1 MPALLIAGLS
11 PWGVAPYKQTRLLK
25 RHLGCC
31 NPIMLKVGFHG
42 MASLTSLM
50 PGLAAFSNYRFGND
64 FSRDLFAGLSVAA
77 VALPVSIAYA
87 ELAGLSP
94 AVGLYASIG
103 PLLAYALFGTSPQL
117 MVNPDAASCAILA
130 AAVTPLAGGD
140 PSLYLTL
147 ATALTLFT
155 GVLCLLASAF
165 RLGAMADFLSKPIL
179 VGFLNG
185 IALSIFL
192 GQIGKVLGFQI
203 IASRILPKL
212 LEIVSSLPTTHL
224 PTLLVT
230 LFSVAVLLLVKKFVA
245 RIPAALA
252 VLVLSAVVVKLFDLQ
267 SLGVAVLAPVP
278 AGLPMPTLPMVPLE
292 TMPKLLASAA
302 GLALVLFT
310 SGTITSRSFA
320 SRGGYDV
327 DVDRELVA
335 YGAANIAASLGGGF
349 VVTGA
354 ASRTAM
360 AVTAGGKTQ
369 VTGLVAA
376 AMIAVVMLFFTG
388 PLQFVPLAALG
399 VVLISAAL
407 SLLDFSS
414 LRQFWRMDRR
424 EFGLSLVTT
433 AGVVVV
439 GSINGILVAVALAIV
454 RFVKHTARPS
464 VELLGKEKG
473 LPGLHSIDR
482 HTSAK
487 AIPGLVLFRFNA
499 PLVFFNADHFKQCAL
514 KAVQASGDD
523 LRWFVIDT
531 IPISEI
537 DINGVVVLKDL
548 KQRLASQNVQLVLA
562 GRQSEFL
569 TRMRHM
575 GEPAENVSE
584 LTYPTLRQAV
594 NAFHGQ

>member
-1 MPALLIAGLS
+1 
-11 PWGVAPYKQTRLLK
+11 
-25 RHLGCC
+25 
-31 NPIMLKVGFHG
+31 MLKVGFLR

-50 PGLAAFSNYRFGND
+50 PGLAALRNYRFGSD

-130 AAVTPLAGGD
+130 AAVAPLAAGD
-140 PSLYLTL
+140 PSLYLSL

-155 GVLCLLASAF
+155 GVLCVLASAF

-203 IASRILPKL
+203 TASRIVPKL
-212 LEIVSSLPTTHL
+212 LEIISSLKTTHL
-224 PTLLVT
+224 PTVLVT
-230 LFSVAVLLLVKKFVA
+230 VFSVAVLWLVKRFVT
-245 RIPAALA
+245 RVPAALA

-278 AGLPMPTLPMVPLE
+278 AGLPMPALPTVPLE
-292 TMPKLLASAA
+292 TLPKLMGSAA

-499 PLVFFNADHFKQCAL
+499 PLVFFKADHFKQCAL

>member
-1 MPALLIAGLS
+1 
-11 PWGVAPYKQTRLLK
+11 
-25 RHLGCC
+25 
-31 NPIMLKVGFHG
+31 
-42 MASLTSLM
+42 MASLSELM
-50 PGLAAFSNYRFGND
+50 PGLAALRRYRFGRD
-64 FSRDLFAGLSVAA
+64 FSHDLFAGVSVAA

-130 AAVTPLAGGD
+130 AAVAPLAGGD
-140 PSLYLTL
+140 PALYLSL

-155 GVLCLLASAF
+155 GILCVLASAF
-165 RLGAMADFLSKPIL
+165 RLGALADFLSRPIL

-192 GQIGKVLGFQI
+192 GQIGKVLGFQVT
-203 IASRILPKL
+203 ASRIVPKL
-212 LEIVSSLPTTHL
+212 LEILSKLPTTQL
-224 PTLLVT
+224 PTLLVA
-230 LFSVAVLLLVKKFVA
+230 LFSVAVLLLVQRFLTRV
-245 RIPAALA
+245 PAALA
-252 VLVLSAVVVKLFDLQ
+252 VLVLSAVLAKLLDLP
-267 SLGVAVLAPVP
+267 SSGVAVLAPVP
-278 AGLPMPTLPMVPLE
+278 AGLPIPSLPQVPLE
-292 TMPKLLASAA
+292 TIPKLLGSAA

-320 SRGGYDV
+320 SRGGYEV

-335 YGAANIAASLGGGF
+335 YGVANMASSLAQGF

-354 ASRTAM
+354 DSRTAM
-360 AVTAGGKTQ
+360 AVTAGGRTQ

-376 AMIAVVMLFFTG
+376 ALIALVLLLFTG

-399 VVLISAAL
+399 VVLIAAAL
-407 SLLDFSS
+407 SLLDMAS

-433 AGVVVV
+433 AGVVAL
-439 GSINGILVAVALAIV
+439 GSINGILVAVTLAVV

-464 VELLGKEKG
+464 VELLGEEKG

-482 HTSAK
+482 HGQAQ
-487 AIPGLVLFRFNA
+487 AIPGMVLFRFNA

-514 KAVQASGDD
+514 AAVRASGDD
-523 LRWFVIDT
+523 LRWFVIDA
-531 IPISEI
+531 IPISDV
-537 DINGVVVLKDL
+537 DINGLAVLKDL
-548 KQRLASQNVQLVLA
+548 QQKLASRNVKLVWA

-569 TRMRHM
+569 SCLREM
-575 GEPAENVSE
+575 GELTERVSE

-594 NAFHGQ
+594 HAFRAL

>member
-1 MPALLIAGLS
+1 
-11 PWGVAPYKQTRLLK
+11 
-25 RHLGCC
+25 
-31 NPIMLKVGFHG
+31 

-50 PGLAAFSNYRFGND
+50 PGLAALRSYRFGSD
-64 FSRDLFAGLSVAA
+64 FNSDLFAGLSVAA

-140 PSLYLTL
+140 PSLYLSL

-155 GVLCLLASAF
+155 GILCMLASVF
-165 RLGAMADFLSKPIL
+165 RLGVLANFLSRPIL

-192 GQIGKVLGFQI
+192 GQIGKVLGFQVT
-203 IASRILPKL
+203 ASKIVPKL
-212 LEIVSSLPTTHL
+212 LEIISKLPSTQM

-230 LFSVAVLLLVKKFVA
+230 LFSIAVLLLVRKFITKV
-245 RIPAALA
+245 PAALA

-278 AGLPMPTLPMVPLE
+278 AGLPALALPIVPLD
-292 TMPKLLASAA
+292 TVPQLLGSGA

-320 SRGGYDV
+320 SRGGYEV

-335 YGAANIAASLGGGF
+335 YGAANIASSLAQGF

-354 ASRTAM
+354 DSRTAM

-376 AMIAVVMLFFTG
+376 TVIALVLLFFTG

-414 LRQFWRMDRR
+414 LRLLWRMDRR
-424 EFGLSLVTT
+424 ECGLSLVTT
-433 AGVVVV
+433 AGVVAL
-439 GSINGILVAVALAIV
+439 GSINGILIAVALAIV

-499 PLVFFNADHFKQCAL
+499 PLVFFNAEHFKQCAL
-514 KAVQASGDD
+514 KAARASGED

-531 IPISEI
+531 IPISDI
-537 DINGVVVLKDL
+537 DINGVTVLKDL
-548 KQRLASQNVQLVLA
+548 KQKLAGQNVKLVLA
-562 GRQSEFL
+562 GRQSEIETGL
-569 TRMRHM
+569 RQI
-575 GEPAENVSE
+575 GEQVENVSE
-584 LTYPTLRQAV
+584 LTFPTLRQAV
-594 NAFHGQ
+594 NAFSTR

>member
-1 MPALLIAGLS
+1 
-11 PWGVAPYKQTRLLK
+11 
-25 RHLGCC
+25 
-31 NPIMLKVGFHG
+31 
-42 MASLTSLM
+42 MASLSELM
-50 PGLAAFSNYRFGND
+50 PGLAALRRYRFGRD
-64 FSRDLFAGLSVAA
+64 FSHDLFAGVSVAA

-130 AAVTPLAGGD
+130 AAVAPLAGGD
-140 PSLYLTL
+140 PALYLSL

-155 GVLCLLASAF
+155 GILCVLASAF
-165 RLGAMADFLSKPIL
+165 RLGALADFLSRPIL

-192 GQIGKVLGFQI
+192 GQIGKVLGFQVT
-203 IASRILPKL
+203 ASRIVPKL
-212 LEIVSSLPTTHL
+212 LEILSKLPTTQL
-224 PTLLVT
+224 PTLLVA
-230 LFSVAVLLLVKKFVA
+230 LFSVAVLLLVQRFLTRV
-245 RIPAALA
+245 PAALA
-252 VLVLSAVVVKLFDLQ
+252 VLVLSAVLVKLLDLP
-267 SLGVAVLAPVP
+267 SSGVAVLAPVP
-278 AGLPMPTLPMVPLE
+278 AGLPMPSLPQVPLE
-292 TMPKLLASAA
+292 TIPKLLGSAA

-320 SRGGYDV
+320 SRGGYEV

-335 YGAANIAASLGGGF
+335 YGVANMASSLAQGF

-354 ASRTAM
+354 DSRTAM
-360 AVTAGGKTQ
+360 AVTAGGRTQ

-376 AMIAVVMLFFTG
+376 AMIALVLLLFTG

-399 VVLISAAL
+399 VVLIAAAL
-407 SLLDFSS
+407 SLLDMAS

-433 AGVVVV
+433 AGVVAL
-439 GSINGILVAVALAIV
+439 GSINGILVAVTLAVV

-464 VELLGKEKG
+464 VELLGEEKG

-482 HTSAK
+482 HGQAQ
-487 AIPGLVLFRFNA
+487 AIPGMVLFRFNA

-514 KAVQASGDD
+514 AAVRASGDD
-523 LRWFVIDT
+523 LRWFVIDA
-531 IPISEI
+531 IPISDV
-537 DINGVVVLKDL
+537 DINGLAVLKDL
-548 KQRLASQNVQLVLA
+548 QQKLASRNVKLVWA

-569 TRMRHM
+569 SCLREM
-575 GEPAENVSE
+575 GEPTERVSE

-594 NAFHGQ
+594 HAFRAL

>member
-1 MPALLIAGLS
+1 M
-11 PWGVAPYKQTRLLK
+11 GVF
-25 RHLGCC
+25 C
-31 NPIMLKVGFHG
+31 

-50 PGLAAFSNYRFGND
+50 PGLAALRRYRFGSD
-64 FSRDLFAGLSVAA
+64 FSSDLFAGLSVAA

-103 PLLAYALFGTSPQL
+103 PLLVYALFGTSPQL

-140 PSLYLTL
+140 PGLYLSL

-155 GVLCLLASAF
+155 GVLCMLASVF
-165 RLGAMADFLSKPIL
+165 RLGVLANFLSRPIL

-203 IASRILPKL
+203 NASKILPKL
-212 LEIVSSLPTTHL
+212 LEIISKLPSTQM

-230 LFSVAVLLLVKKFVA
+230 LFSIAVLVLVKKFITKV
-245 RIPAALA
+245 PAALA

-278 AGLPMPTLPMVPLE
+278 AGLPALALPIVPLD
-292 TMPKLLASAA
+292 TVPQLLGSGA

-320 SRGGYDV
+320 SRGGYEV

-335 YGAANIAASLGGGF
+335 YGAANIASSLAQGF

-354 ASRTAM
+354 DSRTAM

-376 AMIAVVMLFFTG
+376 AVIALVLLFFTG

-414 LRQFWRMDRR
+414 LRLLWRMDRR
-424 EFGLSLVTT
+424 ECGLSLVTT
-433 AGVVVV
+433 AGVVAL
-439 GSINGILVAVALAIV
+439 GSINGILIAVALAIV

-499 PLVFFNADHFKQCAL
+499 PLVFFNAEHFKQCAL
-514 KAVQASGDD
+514 KAAKSSGDD

-531 IPISEI
+531 IPISDI
-537 DINGVVVLKDL
+537 DINGVTVLKDL
-548 KQRLASQNVQLVLA
+548 KQKLADQNVKLVLA
-562 GRQSEFL
+562 GRQSEIETGL
-569 TRMRHM
+569 RQI
-575 GEPAENVSE
+575 GEQVKNVSE

-594 NAFHGQ
+594 NAFSTR

>member
-1 MPALLIAGLS
+1 
-11 PWGVAPYKQTRLLK
+11 
-25 RHLGCC
+25 
-31 NPIMLKVGFHG
+31 MLKVGFHR

-50 PGLAAFSNYRFGND
+50 PGLAALRNYRFGSD

-130 AAVTPLAGGD
+130 AAVAPLAAGD
-140 PSLYLTL
+140 PILYLSL

-155 GVLCLLASAF
+155 GVLCVLASAF

-203 IASRILPKL
+203 SASRIVPKL
-212 LEIVSSLPTTHL
+212 LEIVSSLKTTHL
-224 PTLLVT
+224 PTVLVT
-230 LFSVAVLLLVKKFVA
+230 VFSVAVLWLVKRFVT
-245 RIPAALA
+245 RVPAALA
-252 VLVLSAVVVKLFDLQ
+252 VLVLSAVMVKLFNLQ

-278 AGLPMPTLPMVPLE
+278 AGLPMPALPTVPLE
-292 TMPKLLASAA
+292 TLPKLMGSAA

-354 ASRTAM
+354 DSRTAM

-376 AMIAVVMLFFTG
+376 AMIAVVLLFFTG

-433 AGVVVV
+433 AGVVAV

-499 PLVFFNADHFKQCAL
+499 PLVFFNADHFKQRAL
-514 KAVQASGDD
+514 RAVQESGDN

-562 GRQSEFL
+562 GRQSEFV
-569 TRMRHM
+569 TRMRQM

-594 NAFHGQ
+594 NAFNSQ

>member
-1 MPALLIAGLS
+1 
-11 PWGVAPYKQTRLLK
+11 
-25 RHLGCC
+25 
-31 NPIMLKVGFHG
+31 
-42 MASLTSLM
+42 M
-50 PGLAAFSNYRFGND
+50 PGLAALRSYRFGSD
-64 FSRDLFAGLSVAA
+64 FNSDLFAGLSVAA

-140 PSLYLTL
+140 PSLYLSL

-155 GVLCLLASAF
+155 GILCMLASVF
-165 RLGAMADFLSKPIL
+165 RLGVLANFLSRPIL

-192 GQIGKVLGFQI
+192 GQIGKVLGFQVT
-203 IASRILPKL
+203 ASKIVPKL
-212 LEIVSSLPTTHL
+212 LEIISKLPSTQM

-230 LFSVAVLLLVKKFVA
+230 LFSIAVLLLVRKFITKV
-245 RIPAALA
+245 PAALA

-278 AGLPMPTLPMVPLE
+278 AGLPALALPIVPLD
-292 TMPKLLASAA
+292 TVPQLLGSGA

-320 SRGGYDV
+320 SRGGYEV

-335 YGAANIAASLGGGF
+335 YGAANIASSLAQGF

-354 ASRTAM
+354 DSRTAM

-376 AMIAVVMLFFTG
+376 TVIALVLLFFTG

-414 LRQFWRMDRR
+414 LRLLWRMDRR
-424 EFGLSLVTT
+424 ECGLSLVTT
-433 AGVVVV
+433 AGVVAL
-439 GSINGILVAVALAIV
+439 GSINGILIAVALAIV

-499 PLVFFNADHFKQCAL
+499 PLVFFNAEHFKQCAL
-514 KAVQASGDD
+514 KAARASGED

-531 IPISEI
+531 IPISDI
-537 DINGVVVLKDL
+537 DINGVTVLKDL
-548 KQRLASQNVQLVLA
+548 KQKLAGQNVKLVLA
-562 GRQSEFL
+562 GRQSEIETGL
-569 TRMRHM
+569 RQI
-575 GEPAENVSE
+575 GEQVENVSE

-594 NAFHGQ
+594 NAFSTR

>member
-1 MPALLIAGLS
+1 
-11 PWGVAPYKQTRLLK
+11 
-25 RHLGCC
+25 
-31 NPIMLKVGFHG
+31 
-42 MASLTSLM
+42 MASLSELM
-50 PGLAAFSNYRFGND
+50 PGLAVLRRYRFGRD
-64 FSRDLFAGLSVAA
+64 FSHDLFAGVSVAA

-130 AAVTPLAGGD
+130 AAVAPLAGGD
-140 PSLYLTL
+140 PALYLSL

-155 GVLCLLASAF
+155 GILCVLASAF
-165 RLGAMADFLSKPIL
+165 RLGALADFLSRPIL

-192 GQIGKVLGFQI
+192 GQIGKVLGFQVT
-203 IASRILPKL
+203 ASRIVPKL
-212 LEIVSSLPTTHL
+212 LEILSKLPTTQL
-224 PTLLVT
+224 PTLLVA
-230 LFSVAVLLLVKKFVA
+230 LFSVAVLLLVQRFLTRV
-245 RIPAALA
+245 PAALA
-252 VLVLSAVVVKLFDLQ
+252 VLVLSAVLVKLLDLP
-267 SLGVAVLAPVP
+267 SSGVAVLALVP
-278 AGLPMPTLPMVPLE
+278 AGLPMPSLPQVPLE
-292 TMPKLLASAA
+292 TIPKLLGSAA

-320 SRGGYDV
+320 SRGGYEV

-335 YGAANIAASLGGGF
+335 YGVANMASSLAQGF

-354 ASRTAM
+354 DSRTAM
-360 AVTAGGKTQ
+360 AVTAGGRTQ

-376 AMIAVVMLFFTG
+376 AMIALVLLLFTG

-399 VVLISAAL
+399 VVLIAAAL
-407 SLLDFSS
+407 SLLDMAS

-433 AGVVVV
+433 AGVVAL
-439 GSINGILVAVALAIV
+439 GSINGILVAVTLAVV

-464 VELLGKEKG
+464 VELLGEEKG

-482 HTSAK
+482 HGQAQ
-487 AIPGLVLFRFNA
+487 AIPGMVLFRFNA

-514 KAVQASGDD
+514 AAVRASGDD
-523 LRWFVIDT
+523 LRWFVIDA
-531 IPISEI
+531 IPISDV
-537 DINGVVVLKDL
+537 DINGLAVLKDL
-548 KQRLASQNVQLVLA
+548 QQKLASRNVKLVWA

-569 TRMRHM
+569 SCLREM
-575 GEPAENVSE
+575 GEPTEGVSE

-594 NAFHGQ
+594 HAFRAL

>member
-1 MPALLIAGLS
+1 
-11 PWGVAPYKQTRLLK
+11 
-25 RHLGCC
+25 
-31 NPIMLKVGFHG
+31 
-42 MASLTSLM
+42 M
-50 PGLAAFSNYRFGND
+50 PGLAALRNYRLGND
-64 FSRDLFAGLSVAA
+64 FNRDLFAGLSVAA

-130 AAVTPLAGGD
+130 AAVAPLAGGD
-140 PSLYLTL
+140 PSLYLSL

-203 IASRILPKL
+203 DASRILPKL

-224 PTLLVT
+224 PTVLVT
-230 LFSVAVLLLVKKFVA
+230 LFSVAVLLVVKRFVA

-278 AGLPMPTLPMVPLE
+278 AGLPLPSLPMVPLE
-292 TMPKLLASAA
+292 TIPKLLASAA

-354 ASRTAM
+354 DSRTAM

-376 AMIAVVMLFFTG
+376 AMIAVVLLFFTG

-433 AGVVVV
+433 AGVVAV
-439 GSINGILVAVALAIV
+439 GSINGILVAVTLAIV

-514 KAVQASGDD
+514 KAAKASGDD

-562 GRQSEFL
+562 GRQSEFV
-569 TRMRHM
+569 TRMRQM
-575 GEPAENVSE
+575 GEPTENVSE

>member
-1 MPALLIAGLS
+1 
-11 PWGVAPYKQTRLLK
+11 
-25 RHLGCC
+25 
-31 NPIMLKVGFHG
+31 

-50 PGLAAFSNYRFGND
+50 PGLAALRSYRFGRD
-64 FSRDLFAGLSVAA
+64 FNSDLFAGLSVAA

-140 PSLYLTL
+140 PSLYLSL

-155 GVLCLLASAF
+155 GILCMLASVF
-165 RLGAMADFLSKPIL
+165 RLGVLANFLSRPIL

-192 GQIGKVLGFQI
+192 GQIGKVLGFQVT
-203 IASRILPKL
+203 ASKIVPKL
-212 LEIVSSLPTTHL
+212 LEIISKLPSTQM

-230 LFSVAVLLLVKKFVA
+230 LFSIAVLVLVRKFITKV
-245 RIPAALA
+245 PAALA

-267 SLGVAVLAPVP
+267 TLGVAVLAPVP
-278 AGLPMPTLPMVPLE
+278 AGLPALALPIVPLD
-292 TMPKLLASAA
+292 TVPQLLGSGA

-320 SRGGYDV
+320 SRGGYEV

-335 YGAANIAASLGGGF
+335 YGAANIASSLAQGF

-354 ASRTAM
+354 DSRTAM

-376 AMIAVVMLFFTG
+376 AVIALVLLFFTG

-414 LRQFWRMDRR
+414 LRLLWRMDRR
-424 EFGLSLVTT
+424 ECGLSLVTT
-433 AGVVVV
+433 AGVVAL
-439 GSINGILVAVALAIV
+439 GSINGILIAVALAIV

-499 PLVFFNADHFKQCAL
+499 PLVFFNAEHFKQCAL
-514 KAVQASGDD
+514 KAARASGED

-531 IPISEI
+531 IPISDI
-537 DINGVVVLKDL
+537 DINGVTVLKDL
-548 KQRLASQNVQLVLA
+548 KQKLAGQNVKLVLA
-562 GRQSEFL
+562 GRQSEIETGL
-569 TRMRHM
+569 RQI
-575 GEPAENVSE
+575 GEQVENVSE

-594 NAFHGQ
+594 NAFSTR

>member
-1 MPALLIAGLS
+1 
-11 PWGVAPYKQTRLLK
+11 
-25 RHLGCC
+25 
-31 NPIMLKVGFHG
+31 
-42 MASLTSLM
+42 MASLSELM
-50 PGLAAFSNYRFGND
+50 PGLAVLRRYRFGRD
-64 FSRDLFAGLSVAA
+64 FSHDLFAGVSVAA

-130 AAVTPLAGGD
+130 AAVAPLAGGD
-140 PSLYLTL
+140 PALYLSL

-155 GVLCLLASAF
+155 GILCVLASAF
-165 RLGAMADFLSKPIL
+165 RLGALADFLSRPIL

-192 GQIGKVLGFQI
+192 GQIGKVLGFQVT
-203 IASRILPKL
+203 ASRIVPKL
-212 LEIVSSLPTTHL
+212 LEILSKLPTTQL
-224 PTLLVT
+224 PTLLVA
-230 LFSVAVLLLVKKFVA
+230 LFSVAVLLLVQRFLTRV
-245 RIPAALA
+245 PAALA
-252 VLVLSAVVVKLFDLQ
+252 VLVLSAVLVKLLDLP
-267 SLGVAVLAPVP
+267 SSGVAVLAPVP
-278 AGLPMPTLPMVPLE
+278 AGLPIPSLPQVPLE
-292 TMPKLLASAA
+292 TIPKLMGSAA

-320 SRGGYDV
+320 SRGGYEV

-335 YGAANIAASLGGGF
+335 YGVANMASSLAQGF

-354 ASRTAM
+354 DSRTAM
-360 AVTAGGKTQ
+360 AVTAGGRTQ

-376 AMIAVVMLFFTG
+376 AMIALVLLLFTG

-399 VVLISAAL
+399 VVLIAAAL
-407 SLLDFSS
+407 SLLDMAS

-433 AGVVVV
+433 AGVVAL
-439 GSINGILVAVALAIV
+439 GSINGILVAVTLAVV

-464 VELLGKEKG
+464 VELLGEEKG

-482 HTSAK
+482 HGQAQ
-487 AIPGLVLFRFNA
+487 AIPGMVLFRFNA

-514 KAVQASGDD
+514 AAVRASGDD
-523 LRWFVIDT
+523 LRWFVIDA
-531 IPISEI
+531 IPISDV
-537 DINGVVVLKDL
+537 DINGLAVLKDL
-548 KQRLASQNVQLVLA
+548 QQKLASRNVKLVWA

-569 TRMRHM
+569 SCLREM
-575 GEPAENVSE
+575 GELTERVSE

-594 NAFHGQ
+594 HAFRAL